1 MQNPAKKMI
10 DCAHQP
16 VGVQE
21 RGRVKK
27 LGTSVEVRVCALILF
42 FALIPMRSAA
52 QTNSETV
59 EKGSFKLHMLLHA
72 VGEETYE
79 VKRAGS
85 DELVMSVSSELT
97 DRSNKRS
104 IAATLRMKTDL
115 TPSGFEQDRGGV
127 RAAPT
132 VATPAQTA
140 RLAAAAGID
149 SVEFASG
156 TATVHEG
163 ETSRAI
169 IPAAKFFVGFGAS
182 PVSVQ
187 MMMVR
192 YWSSHGK
199 PAGLEILR
207 AIPGAPDVEI
217 ESVGT
222 DNITV
227 DGRAIALTRYTVAN
241 IVFGREILWMNA
253 QGQLAALMTFAGGLP
268 FEAVRTEYEPALSE
282 LFHAGVAQEMRDL
295 AAIEKQVTPERTGS
309 FAIVGATLVDGTG
322 RPPMLNSVVIV
333 KDGRIVA
340 AGRRREVEIPGGM
353 AIINARG
360 QTLLPGLWEMHVH
373 FSGVEFGPALLAAG
387 ITTARDCGGEFE
399 FLTSERDEIDQRHGL
414 GPRLLL
420 AGLVDASG
428 ITGFGAVTADTPDEA
443 RTVVDKYK
451 AANFQQIKL
460 YTYLKPAVIGAL
472 TAEAHRVGMTVT
484 GHVPNSVSTY
494 EGVEDGMDQIN
505 HLNYVSR
512 LMRPAGST
520 GAIDFNSAE
529 VKRAIQFLIEHHTVV
544 DPTISWG
551 EMAGHSKEMEVTT
564 FEPGILKAPYSLSTK
579 FSAMGVA
586 ATESTRVHA
595 RNAENLLVVGAL
607 YKAGVPI
614 VAGSDTGLVGYG
626 LDREI
631 ELYAQAGMTPMA
643 AIQSATLVAARAMKL
658 DGDSGTIETG
668 KRADMILVNGNPAEN
683 IHDIR
688 KVAKV
693 VTNGWMYDCAKLWE
707 SVGFKP

>member
-1 MQNPAKKMI
+1 M
-10 DCAHQP
+10 
-16 VGVQE
+16 
-21 RGRVKK
+21 KK
-27 LGTSVEVRVCALILF
+27 LGTSVEVRVIAVILF
-42 FALIPMRSAA
+42 FVMAPMRGVA
-52 QTNSETV
+52 QATSETV
-59 EKGSFKLHMLLHA
+59 EKGSFKLHSLLHA
-72 VGEETYE
+72 IGEETYE
-79 VKRAGS
+79 VKRAGG
-85 DELVMSVSSELT
+85 DELVMTISSELT

-115 TPSGFEQDRGGV
+115 TPAGFEQNRGGARATV
-127 RAAPT
+127 AAPT
-132 VATPAQTA
+132 PGQAA
-140 RLAAAAGID
+140 RLEAAAGVD
-149 SVEFASG
+149 SVEFSG
-156 TATVHEG
+156 GAATVREG
-163 ETSRAI
+163 ESSRAI
-169 IPAAKFFVGFGAS
+169 TPAAKYFVGFGAS

-192 YWSSHGK
+192 YWMGHGK
-199 PAGLEILR
+199 PAEMEILR

-217 ESVGT
+217 EMVGT
-222 DNITV
+222 DSINV
-227 DGRAIALTRYTVAN
+227 EGRAVQLTRYTVAN

-268 FEAVRTEYEPALSE
+268 FEAVRTEYEPALTE

-295 AAIEKQVTPERTGS
+295 AAIEKRVPPERTGTY
-309 FAIVGATLVDGTG
+309 AIEGATLVDGTG

-340 AGRRREVEIPGGM
+340 AGRRREVQIPAGM
-353 AIINARG
+353 AVVNARG
-360 QTLLPGLWEMHVH
+360 QTLLPGLWEMHIH

-399 FLTSERDEIDQRHGL
+399 FLTTERDEIEQRHGL

-451 AANFQQIKL
+451 AAGFQQIKL

-472 TAEAHRVGMTVT
+472 SSEAHRVGMSVT
-484 GHVPNSVSTY
+484 GHVPNSVNTF
-494 EGVEDGMDQIN
+494 EGIEAGMDQIN
-505 HLNYVSR
+505 HLQYVSR
-512 LMRPAGST
+512 IMRAPGNT
-520 GAIDFNSAE
+520 GAIDFNSPE
-529 VKRAIQFLIEHHTVV
+529 VKKTIQFLLEHHTVV
-544 DPTISWG
+544 DPTAGWG
-551 EMAGHSKEMEVTT
+551 EMAGHSKDMDVTT
-564 FEPGILKAPYSLSTK
+564 FEPGILKAPYTLSTK
-579 FSAMGVA
+579 YMAMGVPV
-586 ATESTRVHA
+586 TDSTRVHA
-595 RNAENLLVVGAL
+595 RNAENLLVIGAL

-626 LDREI
+626 LDREL
-631 ELYAQAGMTPMA
+631 ELYVQAGMTPMA
-643 AIQSATLVAARAMKL
+643 AIQSATIVAARAMKL
-658 DGDSGTIETG
+658 DGDSGTIEAG
-668 KRADMILVNGNPAEN
+668 KRADMILVNGNPEEN

-693 VTNGWMYDCAKLWE
+693 VTNGWMYDSGKLWE

>member
-1 MQNPAKKMI
+1 VN
-10 DCAHQP
+10 
-16 VGVQE
+16 
-21 RGRVKK
+21 K
-27 LGTSVEVRVCALILF
+27 LGINVGLRVSALILF
-42 FALIPMRSAA
+42 FVLMPSRGFA
-52 QTNSETV
+52 QANSEPTV
-59 EKGSFKLHMLLHA
+59 EKGSFKLHSLLHA
-72 VGEETYE
+72 IGEETYE
-79 VKRAGS
+79 VKRASG

-104 IAATLRMKTDL
+104 ITATLRMKTDF
-115 TPSGFEQDRGGV
+115 TPAGYEQDRGGA
-127 RAAPT
+127 RATVIAPT
-132 VATPAQTA
+132 PGQTA
-140 RLAAAAGID
+140 RLAASAGTD

-156 TATVHEG
+156 AATVREG

-169 IPAAKFFVGFGAS
+169 TPAAKFFVGFGAS

-192 YWSSHGK
+192 YWANHGR
-199 PAGLEILR
+199 PTGLEILR
-207 AIPGAPDVEI
+207 AVPGAPDVEI

-222 DNITV
+222 DNIIVEGKPVTL
-227 DGRAIALTRYTVAN
+227 ARYTVAN
-241 IVFGREILWMNA
+241 LVFGREILWMNT

-268 FEAVRTEYEPALSE
+268 FEAVRTEYESALSE
-282 LFHAGVAQEMRDL
+282 LFHLGVGQEMRDL
-295 AAIEKQVTPERTGS
+295 AAIEKQVPPERTGS

-333 KDGRIVA
+333 KDGKIIA
-340 AGRRREVEIPGGM
+340 AGRRREVDIPAGM
-353 AIINARG
+353 AVVNARG

-387 ITTARDCGGEFE
+387 ITTARDLGGEFE
-399 FLTSERDEIDQRHGL
+399 FLTTERDEIEQRHGL

-428 ITGFGAVTADTPDEA
+428 INGFGAVTADTPDEA

-451 AANFQQIKL
+451 AAGFQQIKL

-472 TAEAHRVGMTVT
+472 SSEAHRVGMSVT

-494 EGVEDGMDQIN
+494 EGIEAGMDQIN

-512 LMRPAGST
+512 LLRAPGAT
-520 GAIDFNSAE
+520 GPIDFNSPEA
-529 VKRAIQFLIEHHTVV
+529 KKAIQFLLEHHTVV
-544 DPTISWG
+544 DPTASWG
-551 EMAGHSKEMEVTT
+551 EMAGHSKDMDVTT
-564 FEPGILKAPYSLSTK
+564 FEPGILKAPYTLSTK
-579 FSAMGVA
+579 YLAMGVP
-586 ATESTRVHA
+586 ATDSTRVHA
-595 RNAENLLVVGAL
+595 RQAENLLVIGAL

-631 ELYAQAGMTPMA
+631 ELYAQAGMTQMA
-643 AIQSATLVAARAMKL
+643 AIQSATIVAARAMKL
-658 DGDSGTIETG
+658 DGDSGTIEAG
-668 KRADMILVNGNPAEN
+668 KRADMILVNGNPVEN
-683 IHDIR
+683 IHDLR
-688 KVAKV
+688 KVVKV
-693 VTNGWMYDCAKLWE
+693 VTNGWMYDCGKLWE